1 MFAYYNIRMTNYQKS
16 KLRGHFKRFS
26 VIYSLVTFCLV
37 AILAIGWEARQEQ
50 KLEELEKY
58 HEPTQSFEDI
68 A

>member
-1 MFAYYNIRMTNYQKS
+1 MAHYNIRMTNYQKS
-16 KLRGHFKRFS
+16 KLREHFKRFS
-26 VIYSLVTFCLV
+26 VVYSLVAFFIV
-37 AILAIGWEARQEQ
+37 ATAAIGWEARQEQ